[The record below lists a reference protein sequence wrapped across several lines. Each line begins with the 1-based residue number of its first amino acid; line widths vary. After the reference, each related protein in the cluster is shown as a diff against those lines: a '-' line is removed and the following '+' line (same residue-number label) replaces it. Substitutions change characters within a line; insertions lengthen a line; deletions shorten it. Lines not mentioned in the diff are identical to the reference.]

1 MNPRIKV
8 FLGLILLMLVLG
20 IIWLFPP
27 GTWLVPELELDG
39 QFADWRGRTSLNDPR
54 GDGRLGGDIKT
65 VSWATNENDKRL
77 YFMIE
82 RYPTE
87 PRGQGMELRLF
98 FDLNNNGHYDDK
110 VDKYA
115 EIFYRPL
122 DLHRGEVKVY
132 LYSMAGE
139 IKGKYSG
146 LWGEGSGSATSRLEL
161 AIPMEELQAYPAQF
175 LRFYLADIN
184 GDDDRL
190 PDQGDIQWAPFPV
203 VSQSRI
209 TIALFFL
216 IWLALCIF
224 FYHHRIWV
232 LYYIWAAVGCCC
244 LLVLLFHASLVE
256 YRLEQYTSLILHHI
270 LDYIGIVTHIFDRS
284 PGTLLVLI
292 KIDSSWTTIAIDIEN
307 SGLLEICIIFSLII
321 FYPAHPWRKRVP
333 LAFTGALGM
342 YLINILRLILVI
354 VLIHS
359 GGRNMSFIA
368 HTLFGRLF
376 FFLFAVAL
384 YWQLL
389 TRPSLEKIR
398 ARVKND

>member
-1 MNPRIKV
+1 MNSRLKL
-8 FLGLILLMLVLG
+8 FLGFILLILVLG
-20 IIWLFPP
+20 VIWLFPP

-39 QFADWRGRTSLNDPR
+39 QFDDWRGRTSLSDPL
-54 GDGRLGGDIKT
+54 GDGRRGGDIKSL
-65 VSWATNENDKRL
+65 SWATNDNDKRL

-82 RYPTE
+82 RHPPEPGSLGTE
-87 PRGQGMELRLF
+87 LCLF
-98 FDLNNNGHYDDK
+98 FDLNSNGRYDDK
-110 VDKYA
+110 ADKYA
-115 EIFYRPL
+115 KILYRPL

-132 LYSMAGE
+132 LYSMGGE
-139 IKGKYSG
+139 LKGNYSG
-146 LWGEGSGSATSRLEL
+146 YWGEGSGSASRLEL
-161 AIPMEELQAYPAQF
+161 AIPMEDLQAYPAQS

-184 GDDDRL
+184 GEGDRL
-190 PDQGDIQWAPFPV
+190 PDQGDIQWSPFPT
-203 VSQSRI
+203 VSKSRSA
-209 TIALFFL
+209 IALLFL
-216 IWLALCIF
+216 LWLGLSMF
-224 FYHHRIWV
+224 FYHHRLWV

-244 LLVLLFHASLVE
+244 LLVLLFHSSLAE
-256 YRLEQYTSLILHHI
+256 YRLEQYTSLILHHT
-270 LDYIGIVTHIFDRS
+270 LDHIGIVTHIFDRS

-321 FYPAHPWRKRVP
+321 FYPVYPWRKRIP
-333 LAFTGALGM
+333 LAFAGAWGI
-342 YLINILRLILVI
+342 YLINILRLLLVI

-376 FFLFAVAL
+376 FFLLAVAL

-398 ARVKND
+398 RKVKND